1 MGRIFSMGAI
11 STGIKSAD
19 GDLQGGL
26 RCGELSIM
34 RRLDSNFDGG
44 TITLAYNIVR
54 AGHNVLYLSTRRR
67 GTETMAVFF
76 ARLINDKNNRDRL
89 PKDLKGKRVSP
100 EMLIGREMSRETIDK
115 YFKAFEPE
123 FSRIGFYDLRYDLKG
138 GNRTT
143 ECFEE
148 FIGGWCDRLKTPP
161 VIVIENFEA
170 LHFCKANGKAAF
182 ADNNAL
188 RLYLGCFAVDY
199 DLPVVALL
207 DD

>member
-19 GDLQGGL
+19 GELQGGL

-44 TITLAYNIVR
+44 AMTLAYNIAR

-67 GTETMAVFF
+67 GTETLAVFF

-89 PKDLKGKRVSP
+89 PKDLQRKRVLP
-100 EMLIGREMSRETIDK
+100 EMLIRRELSNEALDK

-148 FIGGWCDRLKTPP
+148 FVSGWCNRLNTPP
-161 VIVIENFEA
+161 VVIIENFEM

-182 ADNNAL
+182 EDNNAL

-199 DLPVVALL
+199 DVPVVVFL